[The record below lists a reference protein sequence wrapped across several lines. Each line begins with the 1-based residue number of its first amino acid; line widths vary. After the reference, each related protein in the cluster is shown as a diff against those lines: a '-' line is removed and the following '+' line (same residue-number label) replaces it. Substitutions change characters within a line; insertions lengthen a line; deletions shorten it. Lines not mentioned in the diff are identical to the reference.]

1 MGSWEWDI
9 DADNLWWSEELYS
22 MYGLHAASF
31 KATFESYLERIHPED
46 RAQAHEVV
54 AAALRDKRP
63 FAFEHRVL
71 RPDGAERI
79 VLGQGDVLCDRRG
92 RAVRMVGTAQDIT
105 EHKIAENQRA
115 TLRQEQAAREQAE
128 EANRLKDEFLAT
140 LSHELR
146 TPLNA
151 IVGWASILQEGKL
164 DPATTARAVET
175 INRNVKI
182 QSHLISDILDISR
195 MTSGQLD
202 LRFQPVLLASAVEA
216 AIDTMRPMARSRNV
230 ELAAALG
237 RLSGPV
243 SGDPDRLQQIVW
255 NLLSNAVK
263 FTPAGGRVNVR
274 VRPEGGHVS
283 VRLDQEGAYALLR
296 VEDDGPG
303 IEPEFLP
310 YVFERFRQRDS
321 TGTRRHGGLGLGL
334 AIVRHLV
341 ELHGGSVSATN
352 RSDRSGALFEVR
364 LPLAPLPSEIRGA
377 ASSDGDAPDE
387 KNGRARP
394 LLGKHILLVEDDVDS
409 RELIAMFLESCGAEI
424 SAVGSAAEAL
434 EAFGNRRPDLVVS
447 DIAMPG
453 KSGYELIRE
462 LRARPP
468 ESGGRVPAVALTA
481 YAAQEDVS
489 KAKRAGFDA
498 HMAKPVEMQDLARK
512 LVELCGDPG

>member
-1 MGSWEWDI
+1 
-9 DADNLWWSEELYS
+9 
-22 MYGLHAASF
+22 
-31 KATFESYLERIHPED
+31 
-46 RAQAHEVV
+46 
-54 AAALRDKRP
+54 
-63 FAFEHRVL
+63 
-71 RPDGAERI
+71 
-79 VLGQGDVLCDRRG
+79 
-92 RAVRMVGTAQDIT
+92 
-105 EHKIAENQRA
+105 
-115 TLRQEQAAREQAE
+115 
-128 EANRLKDEFLAT
+128 
-140 LSHELR
+140 
-146 TPLNA
+146 
-151 IVGWASILQEGKL
+151 VGWANLLQEGNL

-202 LRFQPVLLASAVEA
+202 LRVQPVPLANAVEA
-216 AIDTMRPMARSRNV
+216 AVDTMRPMARSRNV
-230 ELAAALG
+230 ELAGAPG

-255 NLLSNAVK
+255 NLLSNAIK
-263 FTPAGGRVNVR
+263 FAPEGGRVT
-274 VRPEGGHVS
+274 
-283 VRLDQEGAYALLR
+283 VRLEQEGASARLQI
-296 VEDDGPG
+296 EDDGPG
-303 IEPEFLP
+303 IDPEFLP

-321 TGTRRHGGLGLGL
+321 TGTRRYGGLGLGL

-341 ELHGGSVSATN
+341 ELHGGTVSATN

-364 LPLAPLPSEIRGA
+364 LPIAPAPPETRGA
-377 ASSDGDAPDE
+377 PSGDVEAPAGE
-387 KNGRARP
+387 NGRARP

-468 ESGGRVPAVALTA
+468 ESGGTVPAVALTA

-512 LVELCGDPG
+512 LVELSGGSNEEIGR